1 MPKIKIL
8 SYEEFE
14 AFCDRNTCRSCIV
27 RTVMP
32 KCGAGEWIGY
42 ESTKEQKLL
51 ASDLIRYA
59 EGGEKNGSQ
68 NN

>member
-14 AFCDRNTCRSCIV
+14 AFCDRSSCAKCMV
-27 RTVMP
+27 RLVMP
-32 KCGAGEWIGY
+32 KCGAGEWIGFK
-42 ESTKEQKLL
+42 TTAEQKLL

-68 NN
+68 KN

>member
-1 MPKIKIL
+1 MKIKIL

-14 AFCDRNTCRSCIV
+14 AFCDRSSCKRCIV

-59 EGGEKNGSQ
+59 EGGEENGTQ
-68 NN
+68 NH

>member
-32 KCGAGEWIGY
+32 KCCAGQWIGH

-68 NN
+68 DH